1 MGGQYAAFGKV
12 ARPPAPPPL
21 SLPAA
26 AMQCSRGLA
35 GHDAGHVRPRAPRRD
50 HQARRGLQ
58 VADRAQLPARRQEAT
73 ERLVCL
79 GPPGDAPGRRPRD
92 HQLTGLT
99 RRGDK
104 PPATGSRAQRG
115 GRVGGSGAHVSLLA
129 LRCEA
134 FNRKLARCAVARG
147 RAEKR
152 GGLGAAARHGRCA
165 GPFQVSTV
173 VFHTSLPRLRVPPC
187 LRERWSARDGAPHK
201 RRRRA

>member
-115 GRVGGSGAHVSLLA
+115 GASAARAPMSLSWLSAARPSTGNWRVARWRGGAPRSGAGW
-129 LRCEA
+129 E
-134 FNRKLARCAVARG
+134 
-147 RAEKR
+147 
-152 GGLGAAARHGRCA
+152 
-165 GPFQVSTV
+165 
-173 VFHTSLPRLRVPPC
+173 LPHDTGD
-187 LRERWSARDGAPHK
+187 ARDPS
-201 RRRRA
+201 R